1 MIMISVRFQQIPK
14 RIPVGKN
21 VGMIIRFRLYE
32 LHKGAK

>member
-1 MIMISVRFQQIPK
+1 MIIISVRFQQIP
-14 RIPVGKN
+14 IGKN